1 MKTKIYTFLFFVS
14 LVFCTACTKNDDM
27 IVPSDSVLGTW
38 NLKKVYGGLQGINI
52 DYSQGDVIWTFDF
65 QNSTLIVENNITTNG
80 PEDIHAGLDTGTY
93 DFNIQQ
99 NGQVISLFIEGI
111 KKGDLYVEDDKLSI
125 DDGLVADGFVT
136 VFVR

>member
-1 MKTKIYTFLFFVS
+1 
-14 LVFCTACTKNDDM
+14 M
-27 IVPSDSVLGTW
+27 IVPADSVLGTW

-65 QNSTLIVENNITTNG
+65 QNNTLTVENNITTTG

-93 DFNIQQ
+93 EFNIQQ

-111 KKGDLYVEDDKLSI
+111 KKGDLYIDDDKLSI
-125 DDGLVADGFVT
+125 DDGLAADGFVT